1 MKKIFLLIAIV
12 IMTSGGYYYY
22 LKSDK
27 KVLKNFANEL
37 VDESNSTK
45 SIIKKYVKYTEK
57 GELLSL
63 SVLNSIKQEH
73 KNQGGQISIY
83 SASEAGKN
91 SQNNQIKLQDGERL
105 YYIKFSE
112 EIIWPFIVNNESK
125 IIVLL
130 ILTKGKEGGILSD
143 SRSDK

>member
-12 IMTSGGYYYY
+12 IMASGGYYYY

-27 KVLKNFANEL
+27 KILKNFATEL
-37 VDESNSTK
+37 VDESNTTK

-73 KNQGGQISIY
+73 KKQGGQISIY
-83 SASEAGKN
+83 SAGEAGKS
-91 SQNNQIKLQDGERL
+91 SQNNHIKLQDGERL
-105 YYIKFSE
+105 YYIKFSK
-112 EIIWPFIVNNESK
+112 EIIWPFIINNESK